1 MDWNQ
6 STNPGAGPQAH
17 DFWAFPGSL
26 PERPGGGTDHV
37 NLDAPFPFRF
47 GPGADGVAPGPQG
60 PHDPRGRR
68 DSCCGDECSSDEE
81 SQTPAASPGPDAKT
95 PPAPEAEPSGE
106 KEGFL
111 DPAEHEKAADK
122 PGEKPAGGAHGCRH
136 GRRHHRHGPRGPHGP
151 HGPHGH
157 EHFGPPGGPFG
168 GPFFGGPFGGGPF
181 GGPFHGP
188 PPFAGR
194 GRGGRWFGR
203 RGGGGF
209 GFGPHQMHEAKQAFA
224 AAAMAAHQH
233 VGRYMQSL
241 SQNLNGASPDAAAN
255 VDGGDDDDGSNDLEY
270 FTPPV
275 DIFETANSSWVV
287 HVAVPG
293 AKKEDM
299 GIHWQAE
306 RGVLAISGVVYR
318 PGDEALQRGLVS
330 SERKTGLFKREVRL
344 PPPSSSPSSSSAPTG
359 KAEVDAK
366 AISARLEDGVLSI
379 TVPRVE
385 KEWTD
390 VLKVDIL

>member
-6 STNPGAGPQAH
+6 STNPAAGPQPH
-17 DFWAFPGSL
+17 DFWGFPGSF
-26 PERPGGGTDHV
+26 PERPGRGTDHV

-47 GPGADGVAPGPQG
+47 GPGVNGPPFGPQG
-60 PHDPRGRR
+60 AYDATGRR
-68 DSCCGDECSSDEE
+68 ESCRGDECSSDEE
-81 SQTPAASPGPDAKT
+81 SQTPAASPGPDVKMAAT
-95 PPAPEAEPSGE
+95 PEAEHSGE
-106 KEGFL
+106 KSGLHES
-111 DPAEHEKAADK
+111 AEPEKAADEK
-122 PGEKPAGGAHGCRH
+122 PPGEKPAGGAHGCRH
-136 GRRHHRHGPRGPHGP
+136 GRRHHRHGPRGPHS
-151 HGPHGH
+151 HHGH
-157 EHFGPPGGPFG
+157 EHFGHHGGPPFGGPPFFAGPFG
-168 GPFFGGPFGGGPF
+168 GHFP

-194 GRGGRWFGR
+194 GRGGRGFGR
-203 RGGGGF
+203 RGGPFGF
-209 GFGPHQMHEAKQAFA
+209 GFGPHEAKQAFA
-224 AAAMAAHQH
+224 AAAMAAHQKA
-233 VGRYMQSL
+233 GRYIQSL
-241 SQNLNGASPDAAAN
+241 GLGLNNAAAAN
-255 VDGGDDDDGSNDLEY
+255 ADSGDDDDGSNDLEY

-275 DIFETANSSWVV
+275 DVFETASSWVV

-306 RGVLAISGVVYR
+306 RSVLAISGVVYR
-318 PGDEALQRGLVS
+318 PGDEALQQGLVS

-344 PPPSSSPSSSSAPTG
+344 PPSPSPSSSSPSAAATG
-359 KAEVDAK
+359 KMDVDAK
-366 AISARLEDGVLSI
+366 GIVARLEDGVLSI